1 MYPIPIAKLETA
13 TEIDETLLTKPQK
26 KALIAAFNIL
36 KPNYDIH
43 ARKINILYVHLY
55 YCKIQEKGSA
65 SATDS
70 RSSR

>member
-43 ARKINILYVHLY
+43 ARKINILYVHIY
-55 YCKIQEKGSA
+55 
-65 SATDS
+65 
-70 RSSR
+70 